1 MDKQNGNFPR
11 LKGARLSVE
20 QIINSSYTQPF
31 FLFVNFIDVHEP
43 VSKWE
48 IKPKHKLAGPM
59 DLLGLKTIPE
69 RLMEKTKADYRVTL
83 TKLDNQIGRLI
94 GDLKKKKIYDDS
106 LIVVTSDHGQAFK
119 ERRKIPYYGHEYFL
133 YDELIEIPLIIKLPM
148 NRKLAQKTGYQSLT
162 SIYKFIVN
170 IIDENY
176 EDQITS
182 HAVFSEVQQYVN
194 DLEQIK
200 SYSPLKDKI
209 NFDTLSKILYAKKAV
224 YKDGYKLVV
233 NGTDG
238 SIDEF
243 TYKGKVL
250 DFNDYKVEG
259 DDLLNELENF
269 VGNEGFVVNKKR

>member
-1 MDKQNGNFPR
+1 MFGFYFPF
-11 LKGARLSVE
+11 GYGFMHINEIHE
-20 QIINSSYTQPF
+20 Q
-31 FLFVNFIDVHEP
+31 
-43 VSKWE
+43 
-48 IKPKHKLAGPM
+48 M
-59 DLLGLKTIPE
+59 DLLGLRTIPE
-69 RLMEKTKADYRVTL
+69 RLMEKTKSDYRVTL

-106 LIVVTSDHGQAFK
+106 LIIITSDHGQAFK
-119 ERRKIPYYGHEYFL
+119 ERRKIPYYGHGYFL

-182 HAVFSEVQQYVN
+182 RAVFSEGPQYIN

-200 SYSPLKDKI
+200 PNSPLKDKI
-209 NFDTLSKILYAKKAV
+209 NFDMISKILYAKKAV

-250 DFNDYKVEG
+250 DFNDHKVEG

-269 VGNEGFVVNKKR
+269 VGKEGFVVNKKR